1 MTKQKSFLNSVKW
14 AYMMNWGDKASSAL
28 FSVILAGLLGP
39 RDFGVIS
46 IAVIYV
52 SFLQLFLDQG
62 FATALIQRKHLEKEH
77 LDAVFWMDVVLS
89 IVLIGVSILL
99 SGWWAAKNHAPQAAV
114 VIPVLSVCIL
124 FESLSV
130 VQVSLLRREM
140 NFKSLSIRTN
150 ASVVL
155 GGAIGIAMAFRG
167 FGIWSI
173 VGQQLVRDLSA
184 LVLLWRLSDWR
195 PRLEFSWRHLK
206 ELMGFSIPNFIAQI
220 AGFVDGQAGSIALG
234 LFFGPVAVGLYRV
247 AERVTNSVITMVM
260 ASIQGVALPE
270 FARLQDAPDELR
282 RSVVTCFRLSST
294 ITLPALAGLAAVS
307 GPLMATI
314 GPKWVAGSAALKVLS
329 ALGMFMIFSFFTG
342 PFMQGLGKIRQMAIL
357 EWARV
362 STGVIAIV
370 VAGFL
375 VRNGSVNVQVMGIA
389 LGRFIACACIVAPAY
404 VYILARLSG
413 ISLKELTAAIA
424 PSAIAS
430 GAVAASVM
438 LVHLSNSL
446 RYGKPA
452 ILLVADV
459 VVGGIV
465 GLAVLLGLDLQLR
478 LFVVGLS
485 QRVLRMQPAS

>member
-1 MTKQKSFLNSVKW
+1 MTRRKSFLNSVKW
-14 AYMMNWGDKASSAL
+14 AYVGNWGDKASSAL

-39 RDFGVIS
+39 RDFGVVS

-89 IVLIGVSILL
+89 MFLIGVSVLL
-99 SGWWAAKNHAPQAAV
+99 SGWWAAKNHAPQAAA

-130 VQVSLLRREM
+130 VQISLFRREM
-140 NFKSLSIRTN
+140 DFKSLSIRTN

-155 GGAIGIAMAFRG
+155 GGAVGIIMAFRG

-173 VGQQLVRDLSA
+173 VGQQLIRDLSA

-195 PRLEFSWRHLK
+195 PRFEFSWRHLR

-220 AGFVDGQAGSIALG
+220 AGFADGQAGSIVLG

-260 ASIQGVALPE
+260 VSIQSVALPE

-282 RSVVTCFRLSST
+282 KSVLTCLRLSST
-294 ITLPALAGLAAVS
+294 VTLPALGGLVAVS

-314 GPKWVAGSAALKVLS
+314 GPKWAPASVALKLLS
-329 ALGMFMIFSFFTG
+329 VLGMFMIFSFLG
-342 PFMQGLGKIRQMAIL
+342 PLMQAVGKIRQIAIL

-370 VAGFL
+370 IAGFL
-375 VRNGSVNVQVMGIA
+375 VRNGSVNLQVMGIA
-389 LGRFIACACIVAPAY
+389 MGRFVAY
-404 VYILARLSG
+404 VCIITPAFVYLLLRLSG
-413 ISLKELTAAIA
+413 ISLTELVAAII
-424 PSAIAS
+424 PSAVAA
-430 GAVAASVM
+430 GAVVASVM
-438 LVHLSNSL
+438 LVHLSNAL

-452 ILLVADV
+452 TLLAVDV
-459 VVGGIV
+459 LVGGIV

-478 LFVVGLS
+478 LFLVALS
-485 QRVLRMQPAS
+485 QRVLRMQPAA